1 MSSILRQRGLSL
13 IEILL
18 SLAIISVI
26 LMMIVNYY
34 STQNKDQ
41 LLVSKAAAQIQ
52 QLASVSYE
60 WQTAQSKMDFTGISL
75 TVLQDAGLL
84 SATDNY
90 SQKSPW
96 GGGINITAENS
107 NPQYVLITLD
117 KIPRSACAN
126 LRERMSQVAHSQS
139 SSNECAQGSYYIS
152 L

>member
-1 MSSILRQRGLSL
+1 MSSLLRQRGLSL

-41 LLVSKAAAQIQ
+41 VLVSKAAAQIQ

-60 WQTAQSKMDFTGISL
+60 WQTAQSKMDFTGITL

-84 SATDNY
+84 STTIIIH
-90 SQKSPW
+90 K
-96 GGGINITAENS
+96 
-107 NPQYVLITLD
+107 NPRGAVES
-117 KIPRSACAN
+117 RSLPTMAIRSMC
-126 LRERMSQVAHSQS
+126 
-139 SSNECAQGSYYIS
+139 
-152 L
+152 